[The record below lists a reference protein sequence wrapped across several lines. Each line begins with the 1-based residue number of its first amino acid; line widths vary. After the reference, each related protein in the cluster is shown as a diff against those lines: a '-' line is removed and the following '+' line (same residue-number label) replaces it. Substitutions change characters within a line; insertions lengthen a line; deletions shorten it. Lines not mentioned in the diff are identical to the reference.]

1 MVPSKPFAPASE
13 RNSKPILSVLRYE
26 LRGARSVLEIGSGTG
41 QHAAYFAPAM
51 SHLIWQ
57 PSDLPENLAG
67 IRAWIADTAGTN
79 ILEPIALDVR
89 RDAQIPGL
97 FDAVFSANTAHIMH
111 FPTVERMFELA
122 DRVLGRGGIFC
133 LYGPFK
139 LRGEFSTQSN
149 ADFHRSLRRQDPGMG
164 IRNLEDVDSL
174 AAKNRLESR
183 RLYAMPAN
191 NLLRVW
197 SRTLPGVENVTA

>member
-1 MVPSKPFAPASE
+1 MGKPFAQSCVE
-13 RNSKPILSVLRYE
+13 NREPILEVLRTRLSE
-26 LRGARSVLEIGSGTG
+26 CRRLLEIGSGTG
-41 QHAAYFAPAM
+41 QHAVYFAPELAQ
-51 SHLIWQ
+51 IFWQ
-57 PSDLPENLAG
+57 TSDKHENHAG
-67 IRAWIADTAGTN
+67 ILAWLSDSRATN
-79 ILEPIALDVR
+79 IGRPISLDVL
-89 RDAQIPGL
+89 RDPWPSSG